1 MRSLGLFICIFLLW
15 PAIAKSQQG
24 REEAVQLEAMH
35 EKANKR
41 QFQLEEQAKLTR
53 SQILQLQKKLISI
66 ATRINKQN
74 SHSVEVEEHLMS
86 LRQRETSQLT
96 KLLADQK
103 SMGEMMAAL
112 QRLAMSPPPPL
123 AVSPGDT
130 KAAARASLL
139 LQQTVPKLQ
148 VRAEEL
154 KNSLESLRLLR
165 QEISAS
171 AKDLERQMQILSAE
185 QLQLQSMLGQRQA
198 LETRLRGDALIAKDE
213 ASSLAER
220 ANNLRELIRQLEVE
234 ARKTTPSLKPP
245 PPKVIILAPGLKP
258 ELNPQIAGSSVWQ
271 PQTGRFTDSRG
282 QLDYP
287 VHGQVI
293 AKYGR
298 SLNPDLTSGMVFRTS
313 RRAQIIAPHDARIAF
328 AGKFRNLGKLLIL
341 DVGDGYYIILSG
353 LSDTYVVKDQTVLA
367 GEPLGKMANR
377 RKPAPEFYLE
387 FRKLGQPFDPE
398 PWLKQE
404 LKKTAN
410 SG

>member
-1 MRSLGLFICIFLLW
+1 M
-15 PAIAKSQQG
+15 
-24 REEAVQLEAMH
+24 
-35 EKANKR
+35 
-41 QFQLEEQAKLTR
+41 
-53 SQILQLQKKLISI
+53 
-66 ATRINKQN
+66 
-74 SHSVEVEEHLMS
+74 
-86 LRQRETSQLT
+86 
-96 KLLADQK
+96 
-103 SMGEMMAAL
+103 
-112 QRLAMSPPPPL
+112 
-123 AVSPGDT
+123 
-130 KAAARASLL
+130 